1 MLSLLVVDVV
11 EQPLSKGT
19 RSQRKP
25 SQSDQVLLWG
35 FALSRTEDL
44 CLASL
49 QRTFR
54 HIRLVT
60 SAWSHP
66 HFLNQTPADEPYEP
80 WGGQRAKFL
89 SRFKIQDTRQIHTK
103 IMHKTRQKSTSE
115 SSSWPQLL
123 ATVLMIWIDAKR
135 HVRWNRDS

>member
-66 HFLNQTPADEPYEP
+66 LGHIRLVTSAFLDQTPADEP
-80 WGGQRAKFL
+80 WGGSAQNAFQN
-89 SRFKIQDTRQIHTK
+89 SR
-103 IMHKTRQKSTSE
+103 HKT
-115 SSSWPQLL
+115 
-123 ATVLMIWIDAKR
+123 DA
-135 HVRWNRDS
+135 HENHA